1 MDDPN
6 QRLFVIACG
15 QIRAL
20 NTGLSCKKTP
30 TYPKRTERITI
41 SWPPNLRLL
50 TSVMSCSLMTRT
62 SIASQMEHFQEV
74 LKHTAA
80 KWMDCC
86 GTLWL
91 HSRRGPI
98 AKPGNS
104 VMTHCRLQCVSCR
117 RPRPHPSTG
126 AKSCCVATNPSSP
139 SIQSWHIAGV
149 SSTVRSCVV
158 PPRRCIAAK
167 TSRPIPHC
175 QSPRLVCRQFCWSQ
189 AL

>member
-1 MDDPN
+1 M
-6 QRLFVIACG
+6 
-15 QIRAL
+15 
-20 NTGLSCKKTP
+20 NTGLSCKNTP
-30 TYPKRTERITI
+30 THPKMTERISISCLAPQSEASHFCDELLSDDTNIHFITNGNSTI
-41 SWPPNLRLL
+41 SKRCSNTLPPNGW
-50 TSVMSCSLMTRT
+50 
-62 SIASQMEHFQEV
+62 
-74 LKHTAA
+74 TAA
-80 KWMDCC
+80 THYGC
-86 GTLWL
+86 TVEEEL
-91 HSRRGPI
+91 RAPV

-117 RPRPHPSTG
+117 TPRPHPSTG

-149 SSTVRSCVV
+149 SSTARSCVE
-158 PPRRCIAAK
+158 PHRRRIAAK